1 MKFSEWIAIREDLSP
16 GVMGTTRPVAR
27 TSGGKIMD
35 DTVKKVVGQPKQ
47 KRVQAYQT
55 AIKKMVQNK
64 ATPEEIEQAN
74 AALVAAAKGT
84 S

>member
-1 MKFSEWIAIREDLSP
+1 MKFSDWIAIREEQTP
-16 GVMGTTRPVAR
+16 GVMGATKPAAR

-35 DTVKKVVGQPKQ
+35 DTVKKVVGQPKP
-47 KRVQAYQT
+47 KRLQAYQT

-74 AALVAAAKGT
+74 AALVAASNGT